1 MRSSRR
7 TACGQEQEQEQEQEQ
22 ALAGQAR
29 TFQVPDSQGG
39 RRQAQSPESACLAL
53 LSRPSLPPLTS
64 PRGLE
69 QQTL

>member
-7 TACGQEQEQEQEQEQ
+7 TACGQEQEQEQEEQ